1 MDLDKHA
8 TKVKYCDWMKRSQ
21 WIVKSDKFCIWGC
34 MQVREDEQ
42 LLLFALKHAEQFEPL
57 GRWVELQ
64 LETNPALASLKEV
77 AAEYSASPPSN
88 FAVIILTIL
97 MPQAP

>member
-1 MDLDKHA
+1 
-8 TKVKYCDWMKRSQ
+8 MKF
-21 WIVKSDKFCIWGC
+21 DKFCIWGC

-57 GRWVELQ
+57 GRWIELQ

-77 AAEYSASPPSN
+77 AAEYSASPPSHS
-88 FAVIILTIL
+88 AVTFLDHPHASSSPGRFVEMYGI
-97 MPQAP
+97 